1 MTRLA
6 ILALLML
13 ASCKLADVLP
23 GGAAPQ
29 QAIESG
35 VARILSI
42 RNDFNEYVSL
52 SRQFETAEARGDGE
66 AAVRLRAAISLVLE
80 QSVRSRESYNQ
91 LVTQTAREFTADT
104 MKLALEAVV
113 ARYQKDEARAL
124 IPPAHVFAGHVQAY
138 QASGRSDFDRWH
150 AELLQ

>member
-1 MTRLA
+1 MRGLA
-6 ILALLML
+6 ILALLL
-13 ASCKLADVLP
+13 VASCKLADVLP

-52 SRQFETAEARGDGE
+52 SRQFETAEARGDAESAG
-66 AAVRLRAAISLVLE
+66 RFRTAISLVLE

-91 LVTQTAREFTADT
+91 LVTQTARDFATDT

-124 IPPAHVFAGHVQAY
+124 IPPARLFSSHVQAY
-138 QASGRSDFDRWH
+138 QASGGSDFDRWH